1 MTYHV
6 QFPGLGLALTVNRVA
21 LSIGGFNIYWY
32 GVIIAAGMMLALL
45 YAFRNAVDFGI
56 DSDRL
61 VDVIAIGT
69 VMAIVCA
76 RIYYVAMAPFKY
88 NSIWEMIDIRL
99 GGIAI
104 YGAVIGAFVFGGLA
118 AKWRKIPLL
127 PLFDLVSL
135 GFLIG
140 QGIGRW
146 GNFVNQEAF
155 GTNTTLPWGMYSEG
169 TEAYLKS
176 VQVTLP
182 AGMTVDPTAPVH
194 PTFLYE
200 SIWCLAGFVILAS
213 LVKRRK
219 FNGQIFLSYIIW
231 YGLGRSW
238 IEGLR
243 TDSLLVGN
251 TGLRA
256 SQLVAIGSV
265 IAAAMLLIIGLR
277 NAKGK
282 QLQVTMA
289 VSDIKKQA
297 EAGNRFTPDTLPAN
311 APHADFVK
319 ATDEMNRRL
328 KDLDLDAPEI
338 EDDDHNFTRLNVP
351 KNHPARDMQDT
362 FYVADD
368 IVLRTQTSGG
378 QIRVMDM
385 EKPPIKVLVPGR
397 VFRSDSDATH
407 SPMFHQME
415 GLVVDKGI
423 TLCDLQGM
431 LDKFVQALFGAD
443 VKTRLRPSYF
453 PFTEP
458 SVEVD
463 VSCFECG
470 GKGCPLCKHTGWI
483 EVLGGGVVNRKVLE
497 NCNIDPDEYSGFA
510 FGIGIERIAML
521 KYGIN
526 NIGLMFENN
535 LQFLKQFH
543 E

>member
-6 QFPGLGLALTVNRVA
+6 QFPGLGLAFTVNRVA
-21 LSIGGFNIYWY
+21 VSIGGFNIYWY

-61 VDVIAIGT
+61 VDVVAIGT
-69 VMAIVCA
+69 VMSIVCA
-76 RIYYVAMAPFKY
+76 RIYYVAMAPFEY

-155 GTNTTLPWGMYSEG
+155 GTNTTLPWGMVSEG

-182 AGMTVDPTAPVH
+182 AGMAVDPTAPVH

-200 SIWCLAGFVILAS
+200 SIWCLVGFAILAC
-213 LVKRRK
+213 LVKRRR

-243 TDSLLVGN
+243 TDSLLIGN

-265 IAAAMLLIIGLR
+265 IVAAVLMVIGLR
-277 NAKGK
+277 NAKGR
-282 QLQVTMA
+282 QLEVTLA
-289 VSDIKKQA
+289 VSDIKKQT
-297 EAGNRFTPDTLPAN
+297 EAGDRFAPDKLSAK
-311 APHADFVK
+311 ASHAEFVK

-328 KDLDLDAPEI
+328 KELDLDAPEI
-338 EDDDHNFTRLNVP
+338 EELED
-351 KNHPARDMQDT
+351 PAPEEEPENAAAAEGPAKSEES
-362 FYVADD
+362 VKPEKSEKSEASEESC
-368 IVLRTQTSGG
+368 QT
-378 QIRVMDM
+378 
-385 EKPPIKVLVPGR
+385 E
-397 VFRSDSDATH
+397 
-407 SPMFHQME
+407 
-415 GLVVDKGI
+415 
-423 TLCDLQGM
+423 
-431 LDKFVQALFGAD
+431 
-443 VKTRLRPSYF
+443 
-453 PFTEP
+453 
-458 SVEVD
+458 
-463 VSCFECG
+463 
-470 GKGCPLCKHTGWI
+470 
-483 EVLGGGVVNRKVLE
+483 
-497 NCNIDPDEYSGFA
+497 
-510 FGIGIERIAML
+510 
-521 KYGIN
+521 
-526 NIGLMFENN
+526 
-535 LQFLKQFH
+535 
-543 E
+543 

>member
-1 MTYHV
+1 M
-6 QFPGLGLALTVNRVA
+6 A

-61 VDVIAIGT
+61 VDVIAIGA

-104 YGAVIGAFVFGGLA
+104 YG
-118 AKWRKIPLL
+118 
-127 PLFDLVSL
+127 
-135 GFLIG
+135 
-140 QGIGRW
+140 
-146 GNFVNQEAF
+146 EAF

-282 QLQVTMA
+282 QLQVTLA

-297 EAGNRFTPDTLPAN
+297 EAGNCFTPDTLPAN
-311 APHADFVK
+311 AP
-319 ATDEMNRRL
+319 
-328 KDLDLDAPEI
+328 P
-338 EDDDHNFTRLNVP
+338 
-351 KNHPARDMQDT
+351 
-362 FYVADD
+362 
-368 IVLRTQTSGG
+368 
-378 QIRVMDM
+378 
-385 EKPPIKVLVPGR
+385 
-397 VFRSDSDATH
+397 
-407 SPMFHQME
+407 
-415 GLVVDKGI
+415 
-423 TLCDLQGM
+423 
-431 LDKFVQALFGAD
+431 
-443 VKTRLRPSYF
+443 LRPR
-453 PFTEP
+453 
-458 SVEVD
+458 
-463 VSCFECG
+463 
-470 GKGCPLCKHTGWI
+470 
-483 EVLGGGVVNRKVLE
+483 RKKLPRKKS
-497 NCNIDPDEYSGFA
+497 NTAAPQ
-510 FGIGIERIAML
+510 
-521 KYGIN
+521 YGDRYC
-526 NIGLMFENN
+526 MV
-535 LQFLKQFH
+535 
-543 E
+543 